1 MKKYLAKLNEIAS
14 NNNEGIAVVL
24 EGRDTAGKSSTIR
37 ALTQYLSPAWYSVV
51 PSTKP
56 SKKTMECWLPHWSTK
71 MPSKGQI
78 VFYDRSWYSRAMVQK
93 LNGWCSDQ
101 QYKEFLLDYKDWE
114 NKQKQSV
121 RFIKLWL
128 SITEDE
134 QRYRIDDRKNS
145 PLTYWKFSE
154 NDENALSQYD
164 RMSILKERVVDSEWH
179 VLDYNVKGICFRNF
193 PWCQGTVFD
202 NVRTKRIGHCA
213 R

>member
-1 MKKYLAKLNEIAS
+1 MKKYLAKLNQIAE

-56 SKKTMECWLPHWSTK
+56 SKQTMECWLPHWSTK
-71 MPSKGQI
+71 MPAKGQI

-101 QYKEFLLDYKDWE
+101 QYKEFLLDYKMWE
-114 NKQKQSV
+114 NQQIQNGV

-128 SITEDE
+128 SITENE
-134 QRYRIDDRKNS
+134 QGYRIRKRKNS

-164 RMSILKERVVDSEWH
+164 RMSILKERVVDGEWN
-179 VLDYNVKGICFRNF
+179 VLDYNHKKSGIKSAAKTIIRAC
-193 PWCQGTVFD
+193 
-202 NVRTKRIGHCA
+202 KK
-213 R
+213 

>member
-1 MKKYLAKLNEIAS
+1 MKKLLAKLNQIAS

-101 QYKEFLLDYKDWE
+101 QYQEFLLDYRMWE
-114 NKQKQSV
+114 NQQLQNGVKFV
-121 RFIKLWL
+121 KLWL
-128 SITEDE
+128 SITESE
-134 QRYRIDDRKNS
+134 QGYRIKKRKNS

-154 NDENALSQYD
+154 NDENALSHYD

-179 VLDYNVKGICFRNF
+179 VLDYNHKKTGIKSAAKAIIRAC
-193 PWCQGTVFD
+193 
-202 NVRTKRIGHCA
+202 KK
-213 R
+213 

>member
-1 MKKYLAKLNEIAS
+1 MKKLLAKLNQIAS

-101 QYKEFLLDYKDWE
+101 QYQEFLLDYRMWE
-114 NKQKQSV
+114 NQQLQNGVKFV
-121 RFIKLWL
+121 KLWL
-128 SITEDE
+128 SITENE
-134 QRYRIDDRKNS
+134 QGYRIKKRKNS

-154 NDENALSQYD
+154 NDENALSHYD

-179 VLDYNVKGICFRNF
+179 VLDYNHKKTGIKSAAKAIIRAC
-193 PWCQGTVFD
+193 
-202 NVRTKRIGHCA
+202 KK
-213 R
+213 

>member
-1 MKKYLAKLNEIAS
+1 MKKYLAKLNQIAS

-101 QYKEFLLDYKDWE
+101 QYQEFLLDYRMWE
-114 NKQKQSV
+114 NQQLQNGVKFV
-121 RFIKLWL
+121 KLWL
-128 SITEDE
+128 SITENE
-134 QRYRIDDRKNS
+134 QGYRIKKRKNS

-154 NDENALSQYD
+154 NDENALSHYD

-179 VLDYNVKGICFRNF
+179 VLDYNHKKTGIKSAAKAIIRAC
-193 PWCQGTVFD
+193 
-202 NVRTKRIGHCA
+202 KK
-213 R
+213 

>member
-1 MKKYLAKLNEIAS
+1 MKKLLAKLNQIAS

-101 QYKEFLLDYKDWE
+101 QYQELLLDYRMWE
-114 NKQKQSV
+114 NQQLQNGVKFV
-121 RFIKLWL
+121 KLWL
-128 SITEDE
+128 SITENE
-134 QRYRIDDRKNS
+134 QGYRIKKRKNS

-154 NDENALSQYD
+154 NDENALSHYD

-179 VLDYNVKGICFRNF
+179 VLDYNHKKTGIKSAAKAIIRAC
-193 PWCQGTVFD
+193 
-202 NVRTKRIGHCA
+202 KK
-213 R
+213 

>member
-1 MKKYLAKLNEIAS
+1 MKKYLAKLNQIAE

-56 SKKTMECWLPHWSTK
+56 SKQTMECWLPHWSTK
-71 MPSKGQI
+71 MPAKGQI

-114 NKQKQSV
+114 NRQRQNGV

-134 QRYRIDDRKNS
+134 QSYRIRKRKNS

-164 RMSILKERVVDSEWH
+164 RMSILKERVVDGEWN
-179 VLDYNVKGICFRNF
+179 VLDYNHKKSGIKSAAKTIIRAC
-193 PWCQGTVFD
+193 
-202 NVRTKRIGHCA
+202 KK
-213 R
+213 

>member
-56 SKKTMECWLPHWSTK
+56 SKQTMECWLPHWSTK
-71 MPSKGQI
+71 MPAKGQI

-114 NKQKQSV
+114 NRQRQNGV

-134 QRYRIDDRKNS
+134 QSYRIRKRKNS

-164 RMSILKERVVDSEWH
+164 RMSILKERVVDGEWN
-179 VLDYNVKGICFRNF
+179 VLDYNHKKSGIKSAAKTIIRAC
-193 PWCQGTVFD
+193 
-202 NVRTKRIGHCA
+202 KK
-213 R
+213 

>member
-1 MKKYLAKLNEIAS
+1 MKKLLAKLNQIAA
-14 NNNEGIAVVL
+14 NNNKGIAVVL

-56 SKKTMECWLPHWSTK
+56 SKQTMECWLPHWSTK
-71 MPSKGQI
+71 MPAKGQI

-101 QYKEFLLDYKDWE
+101 QYKEFLLDYKMWE
-114 NKQKQSV
+114 NQQRQNGV

-134 QRYRIDDRKNS
+134 QSYRIRKRKNS

-164 RMSILKERVVDSEWH
+164 RMSILKERVVDGEWN
-179 VLDYNVKGICFRNF
+179 VLDYNHKKSGIKSAAKTIIRAC
-193 PWCQGTVFD
+193 
-202 NVRTKRIGHCA
+202 KK
-213 R
+213 